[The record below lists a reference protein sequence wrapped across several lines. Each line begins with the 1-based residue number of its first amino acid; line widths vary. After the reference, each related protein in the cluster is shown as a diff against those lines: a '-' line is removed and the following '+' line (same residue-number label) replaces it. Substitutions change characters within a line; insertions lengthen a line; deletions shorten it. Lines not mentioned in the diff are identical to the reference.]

1 MADAAHADL
10 VVVGA
15 ADGIVGNVVGV
26 VRREHGVHADGT
38 PLGAHAILVLV
49 ALVAFFGRGHA
60 FGARVWMW
68 IAGLVRANRKRARRS
83 RAAFAS
89 VVKQT
94 EAPQWATL
102 AVGKW
107 CRTKANVEMAIGDVG
122 RVGGGPPPGPGVG
135 RGSAGRFL
143 F

>member
-1 MADAAHADL
+1 
-10 VVVGA
+10 
-15 ADGIVGNVVGV
+15 
-26 VRREHGVHADGT
+26 
-38 PLGAHAILVLV
+38 
-49 ALVAFFGRGHA
+49 
-60 FGARVWMW
+60 MW